1 MLKWLAT
8 HFERRR
14 GALQTRLENSLR
26 VKTANS
32 PARLESAELR
42 RKGNEFLGA
51 GNLIE
56 AEQCYRSGI
65 ATDPTDAVCHSNLG
79 YVLFEQ
85 GRRSD
90 AVAALE
96 QAVTLDQT
104 DFDAYY
110 MLGNIARDRQET
122 LRAIVCYR
130 TALRLKPDFD
140 FCRRDLCVALA
151 QSGKIKEAQR
161 VVDEGP
167 SFGVDTA
174 NYHFFKG
181 NLHHAEDQVEEATVC
196 FAKAAE
202 LSPLDTTILWNLCA
216 LQLKSSNVFA
226 ALKTGQRLLELEPDH
241 APAYGLLAV
250 ANQFTGRY
258 DLTVDYYRKALRLDP
273 NSLLVHQNLLFALTY
288 IPNFPREE
296 YLQEA
301 RCYSAKTT
309 AQATPCTAWHST
321 PHANGPCALRV
332 GFVSGDLC
340 FHPVGMFLLN
350 VLCFLDP
357 IKVECIAY
365 SNRNVED
372 VYSAALRPL
381 FAAWHVVAGI
391 DDAALAQK
399 IHADQID
406 VLVDLAGHTG
416 QNRLAVFAWRPAPV
430 QVAWLGYWASTGLAE
445 MDYLLVDSTSVHE
458 DEAQYYAEQLW
469 FMPDTRLCFNIP
481 PANMQHLSAGPLP
494 ALKNGH
500 VTFGSFQTLS
510 KVSEATLAMWS
521 QVLAQLPIA
530 RLRLQSHVFRYA
542 ESVAHMH
549 KRLEAAHIDPRRVD
563 LMANTNWELYMAAYR
578 EVDVVLD
585 TFPFPGGATTTEAL
599 WMGVPTVTLTGKT
612 LVSRQGESMLRCV
625 GLGDWVAT
633 SAQDYVRIA
642 LEKVADLAA
651 LGALRAELRAKA
663 LASPLYNG
671 EQFARNL
678 ETALLGMAQ
687 AKQKK
692 LKEPTLADGE

>member
-1 MLKWLAT
+1 MLKWLAN
-8 HFERRR
+8 HFERHR
-14 GALQTRLENSLR
+14 GALQTRLENSLLA
-26 VKTANS
+26 KAANS
-32 PARLESAELR
+32 PARLESTEFR
-42 RKGNEFLGA
+42 SRGNEFLGA
-51 GNLIE
+51 GNLTE

-65 ATDPTDAVCHSNLG
+65 AADPTDAVCHSNLG

-110 MLGNIARDRQET
+110 MLGSIARDRQET

-130 TALRLKPDFD
+130 TALRVKPDFD

-151 QSGKIKEAQR
+151 QSGKTKEAQR
-161 VVDEGP
+161 VMEEGP

-181 NLHHAEDQVEEATVC
+181 NLHHAEDQVDEATAC

-202 LSPLDTTILWNLCA
+202 LSPLDTTILCNLTA

-226 ALKTGQRLLELEPDH
+226 GLSTGQRLLELDPDH
-241 APAYGLLAV
+241 ALAYGLLAV

-258 DLTVDYYRKALRLDP
+258 DLTVDYYRKALQLEP
-273 NSLLVHQNLLFALTY
+273 NGLQVHQNMLFALTY
-288 IPNFPREE
+288 IPNFPREQ
-296 YLQEA
+296 YLREA

-309 AQATPCTAWHST
+309 ARATPYTAWHST
-321 PHANGPCALRV
+321 ARTNGPRPLRV

-340 FHPVGMFLLN
+340 FHPVGMFLQN
-350 VLCFLDP
+350 VLCFLDAS
-357 IKVECIAY
+357 KVECIAY

-372 VYSAALRPL
+372 AYSAALRPL
-381 FAAWHVVAGI
+381 FSAWHVVAGI

-399 IHADQID
+399 IHTDQID
-406 VLVDLAGHTG
+406 ILVDLAGHTG

-469 FMPDTRLCFNIP
+469 FMPDTRLCFNLP
-481 PANMQHLSAGPLP
+481 PVNMQHLSAGPVP

-510 KVSEATLAMWS
+510 KVTDATLEMWS
-521 QVLAQLPIA
+521 QLLAQLPTA

-549 KRLEAAHIDPRRVD
+549 KRLEAANIDPRRVD

-578 EVDVVLD
+578 EIDVVLD
-585 TFPFPGGATTTEAL
+585 TFPFPGGTTTTEAL
-599 WMGVPTVTLTGKT
+599 WMGVPTVTLTGNT
-612 LVSRQGESMLRCV
+612 LVARQGESMLRCV
-625 GLGDWVAT
+625 GLDDWVAT
-633 SAQDYVRIA
+633 SAQDYVRIT

-651 LGALRAELRAKA
+651 LGVLRAELRSKA
-663 LASPLYNG
+663 LASPLFDG
-671 EQFARNL
+671 KRFAMNL
-678 ETALLGMAQ
+678 EKAFLGMFQ
-687 AKQKK
+687 AKQEK
-692 LKEPTLADGE
+692 LTASTLANGE